1 MRNTVDT
8 IIQPDYEGDHTE
20 TWKDKRHPD
29 IFPAVYRRYRA
40 PEDVEECEQMVRD
53 LGELITLINDQYNEV
68 RSQSLELGIEPS
80 RDPPTRDRLKQIR
93 SARNRYEAVRRA
105 YIFWMSSEK
114 DAGEIVKPIGKTQ
127 YSTKDRIDAV
137 AAGLKKVTDVLIADL
152 SGESSDQD
160 LLGELVLLRRQLEVV
175 FVSPS

>member
-1 MRNTVDT
+1 MRKTVDT
-8 IIQPDYEGDHTE
+8 IIQPDYEGNHTE

-40 PEDVEECEQMVRD
+40 PEDAGECEQMVRD
-53 LGELITLINDQYNEV
+53 LSELITLINDQYNEV
-68 RSQSLELGIEPS
+68 RDQSLRLGIEPS
-80 RDPPTRDRLKQIR
+80 RDLPTKERLKQIR
-93 SARNRYEAVRRA
+93 SARNRHEAIRRA
-105 YIFWMSSEK
+105 YIFWMSDKK
-114 DAGEIVKPIGKTQ
+114 DASEIVRPIGKTQ
-127 YSTKDRIDAV
+127 YSTRDRIDAV